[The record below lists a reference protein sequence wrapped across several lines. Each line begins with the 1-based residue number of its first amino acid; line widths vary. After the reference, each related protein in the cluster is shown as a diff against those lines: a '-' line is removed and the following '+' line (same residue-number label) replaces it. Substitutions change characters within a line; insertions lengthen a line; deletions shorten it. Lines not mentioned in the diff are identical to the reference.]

1 MSPASKATLLWLGVL
16 VGGLAAVL
24 GLSKLHRAEPEVTL
38 RLVDPAD
45 PKLILVNDSSVEAD
59 DVGYGVAL
67 YNVDNLPENGD
78 TLPIEASGVEQLPPH
93 HSYGPLRLFDAVEVR
108 AWLKPGHRIVGTIA
122 IDCAT
127 CARGYTYWVSLTSG
141 EGGWFAEIK
150 DMTEGGTVVPGDPDS
165 APLLGDDLKTELLE
179 RADDV
184 AETDRVA
191 VPAFT
196 PSDLILRPP
205 ENARPAIVTPG
216 ETPSAKAHSSAAP
229 SG

>member
-16 VGGLAAVL
+16 VGGLAVVF

-38 RLVDPAD
+38 RLVDPPD
-45 PKLILVNDSSVEAD
+45 PKLILVNDTNVEAK

-78 TLPIEASGVEQLPPH
+78 ALAIEASGVEQLPPH
-93 HSYGPLRLFDAVEVR
+93 HSYGPLPLFDSLEVR

-122 IDCAT
+122 IDCAA
-127 CARGYTYWVSLTSG
+127 CARGYTYWVSLVWA

-150 DMTEGGTVVPGDPDS
+150 DMTEGGTVVPSGPDS
-165 APLLGDDLKTELLE
+165 EPLLGDDLKTELLE

-184 AETDRVA
+184 AEKDRVA
-191 VPAFT
+191 VVPFT
-196 PSDLILRPP
+196 PSDLILPP
-205 ENARPAIVTPG
+205 PQSARPANATPADA
-216 ETPSAKAHSSAAP
+216 PSAKAPSVSLP